1 MSVQRQILLNNN
13 PGKPNLN
20 SDSKFKSWYFLFGLI
35 LLLVGM
41 GLNILLAS
49 TTYLGRVSFGDPFHY
64 VKKQAVFIFLGIVV
78 FFIFSHLSYHIWK
91 KLAWPIYFLSL
102 ILLLLVFIPGV
113 GHKAGGA
120 SRWIHILGLSIQ
132 PSDIA
137 KFAVILVL
145 ARIADPHEFL
155 QWKQSVVAIF
165 VVALPI
171 LLIAVEPD
179 LGTALHLLATSGI
192 FLLFIGI
199 SIPVLATSALI
210 TLPLLFYS
218 LSMVTYRWNRIK
230 AFLNPWEYRFQ
241 EAYQLIASYKS
252 FLAGGLWG
260 QGLGEGFRRHNLQA
274 RHTDFIL
281 AIVAEDLGFFGIA
294 IVLILYVI
302 ISVYAL
308 LMLKNVEVKFGRLL
322 GTGIILLFSVQAL
335 INVAVTMG
343 VLPTTG
349 INLPLFSY
357 GGTSALTYLGMMGI
371 VVNVLKEDA

>member
-1 MSVQRQILLNNN
+1 MSIQNNVHQSFQSKLK
-13 PGKPNLN
+13 PDGKVKN
-20 SDSKFKSWYFLFGLI
+20 WYILFGLI

-49 TTYLGRVSFGDPFHY
+49 TSYLGRVSFGDPFHY
-64 VKKQAVFIFLGIVV
+64 VKKQSLFIFLGIVV
-78 FFIFSHLSYHIWK
+78 FFVFSHISFHVWK

-102 ILLLLVFIPGV
+102 VLLLLVFVPGV
-113 GHKAGGA
+113 GHEAGGA
-120 SRWIHILGLSIQ
+120 SRWIRIAGLSMQ

-155 QWKQSVVAIF
+155 QWKQSIVAIL

-171 LLIAVEPD
+171 LLIGVEPD
-179 LGTALHLLATSGI
+179 LGTALHLLATSGV

-199 SIPVLATSALI
+199 SIPVLTASVLVS
-210 TLPLLFYS
+210 LPLLFLS
-218 LSMVTYRWNRIK
+218 LSMVSYRWNRIK
-230 AFLNPWEYRFQ
+230 AFLNPWKYRFE

-294 IVLILYVI
+294 VVLLLYVF

-308 LMLKNVEVKFGRLL
+308 LLLRKVDVKFGRLL
-322 GTGIILLFSVQAL
+322 GTGIILLFTIQAL

-357 GGTSALTYLGMMGI
+357 GGTSALTYLGMMGV
-371 VVNVLKEDA
+371 VVNVLKEDV